1 MERAAALTSG
11 AWIDVIDLPEEIGG
25 QRISVS
31 PVTGAELPADGCDLD
46 DVLSK
51 VERQLLSQALARSN
65 GVRTSAA
72 KLLGISF
79 RSLRYRL
86 SKLGMSND

>member
-1 MERAAALTSG
+1 MPKSLAAEVRTPLLRASAWLKSCRSTLLSTSSRSQ
-11 AWIDVIDLPEEIGG
+11 P
-25 QRISVS
+25 S
-31 PVTGAELPADGCDLD
+31 ADGCDLD